1 MDESKREVIVSEKV
15 AAAIGPYSIA
25 VRTGEFIFVSGTL
38 GAHPLTGE
46 LVPGGIEEETR
57 QALRNLSTVLGEGG
71 SSLDRVVKTTVFM
84 RDLREFSLMNNVYSE
99 FFKSDPP
106 ARSTV
111 QVAALPKSAAVEIEA
126 IALVSDSN
134 GR

>member
-1 MDESKREVIVSEKV
+1 MDEPKRKVIVSEKV

-25 VRTGEFIFVSGTL
+25 VTTGDLIFVSGTL

-46 LVPGGIEEETR
+46 LVLGGIEEETR

-84 RDLREFSLMNNVYSE
+84 RDLREFSSMNNIYSE
-99 FFKSDPP
+99 FFKTDPP

-111 QVAALPKSAAVEIEA
+111 QVAALPKGAAVEIEA
-126 IALVSDSN
+126 IALVEHS
-134 GR
+134 

>member
-1 MDESKREVIVSEKV
+1 MDERARKVIVSEKV

-25 VRTGEFIFVSGTL
+25 VATEDLIFVSGTL

-57 QALRNLSTVLGEGG
+57 QALRNLSVVLGEGG
-71 SSLDRVVKTTVFM
+71 SSLSQVVKTTVFM
-84 RDLREFSLMNNVYSE
+84 RDLREFSSMNEVYSE
-99 FFKSDPP
+99 FFKDDPP

-111 QVAALPKSAAVEIEA
+111 QVAGLPKGAAVEIEA
-126 IALVSDSN
+126 IALIS
-134 GR
+134 GM